1 MFKYLLYF
9 IFAIL
14 AIALII
20 NYCNEDDAMEK
31 TIENFH
37 TNHIELPHST
47 GKSEKTRIVLS
58 SSENTKE
65 ENKMIIKPSTVVSE
79 WPSLESVPKSEYVFS
94 CVSEDNI
101 LKFYSWNTHRGGTC
115 PDYAVIS
122 QIRKKDGTFSTQ
134 DYTLKDDEFF
144 NSRVVRNLEAFKKE
158 CDVIIS
164 NRLASELADVKQK
177 VYTRDIY
184 TRD

>member
-1 MFKYLLYF
+1 
-9 IFAIL
+9 
-14 AIALII
+14 
-20 NYCNEDDAMEK
+20 MEK

-101 LKFYSWNTHRGGTC
+101 LSPLEK
-115 PDYAVIS
+115 
-122 QIRKKDGTFSTQ
+122 
-134 DYTLKDDEFF
+134 
-144 NSRVVRNLEAFKKE
+144 VVFKIVSK
-158 CDVIIS
+158 
-164 NRLASELADVKQK
+164 
-177 VYTRDIY
+177 
-184 TRD
+184 